1 MPSNCDEASSSKV
14 INDVADID
22 AAKCIPGDTS
32 TEGDSEED
40 AEEDW
45 DYDSE
50 DSESTNDEKLRE
62 QDAKAKS
69 MDEDQFKKEMAAF
82 KRELYEPS
90 RLVNDEMAQKQLVDN
105 KKELF
110 RAQLYIKSIH
120 ISKRNVLF
128 YLASDGDDAPQL
140 PALVKSVMEE
150 YPDLLSQTDEVRR
163 NALHYAIERMS
174 DWFVRAVLE
183 SDVPVEDIQKALAER
198 EVYRPNCIHTAIT
211 KGFTWELTVK
221 LIEKASKETLVA
233 QDGSGYTPLHLA
245 VEYSRCTNEGR
256 KIVQALLEHGDAA
269 LDKFTG
275 PPDHFSVFEYHV
287 SSRPQPKHENVS
299 KPGQNALQ
307 QKGSKKTKTG
317 LTAPVHLDKGSGVG
331 HLHSQGESLVH
342 DAKSEPADPK
352 GPMKVVDPQAV
363 DRKAPKDQREQK
375 EPLQQEA
382 RPGALRRATTVINNA
397 NEGRPLSAQNGLM
410 LPPAQPQLTVFEQT
424 RNSRK
429 SSDKSQSGTSRRG
442 KPKGTKSQAR
452 TSSTVDVNREASL
465 EVADLI
471 AKDLKLHYFRT
482 TFNKESGR
490 THSSAERFLFGD
502 NRQCT
507 LICFKFPASPRKK
520 QIKIDFLSF
529 EESFSLFSFDS
540 ALLYI
545 DFGTLELEVFE
556 DTRPRRVEE
565 GAGAGKRDMLKF
577 FRWLFDQKGVRNIIK
592 VTVQEEL
599 QGAPHCDQAI
609 VDSLN
614 LFEIEILDWRK
625 VDLCPCAIQQG
636 AKNSTN
642 LRELHLQW
650 SGSNAVLRGWS
661 EPNGLAKLTSL
672 KQVHVWEIKV

>member
-1 MPSNCDEASSSKV
+1 
-14 INDVADID
+14 
-22 AAKCIPGDTS
+22 
-32 TEGDSEED
+32 
-40 AEEDW
+40 
-45 DYDSE
+45 
-50 DSESTNDEKLRE
+50 
-62 QDAKAKS
+62 
-69 MDEDQFKKEMAAF
+69 
-82 KRELYEPS
+82 
-90 RLVNDEMAQKQLVDN
+90 
-105 KKELF
+105 
-110 RAQLYIKSIH
+110 
-120 ISKRNVLF
+120 
-128 YLASDGDDAPQL
+128 
-140 PALVKSVMEE
+140 
-150 YPDLLSQTDEVRR
+150 
-163 NALHYAIERMS
+163 
-174 DWFVRAVLE
+174 
-183 SDVPVEDIQKALAER
+183 
-198 EVYRPNCIHTAIT
+198 
-211 KGFTWELTVK
+211 
-221 LIEKASKETLVA
+221 
-233 QDGSGYTPLHLA
+233 
-245 VEYSRCTNEGR
+245 
-256 KIVQALLEHGDAA
+256 
-269 LDKFTG
+269 
-275 PPDHFSVFEYHV
+275 
-287 SSRPQPKHENVS
+287 
-299 KPGQNALQ
+299 
-307 QKGSKKTKTG
+307 
-317 LTAPVHLDKGSGVG
+317 
-331 HLHSQGESLVH
+331 
-342 DAKSEPADPK
+342 
-352 GPMKVVDPQAV
+352 
-363 DRKAPKDQREQK
+363 
-375 EPLQQEA
+375 
-382 RPGALRRATTVINNA
+382 
-397 NEGRPLSAQNGLM
+397 
-410 LPPAQPQLTVFEQT
+410 LTVFEQT